1 MPGRMEEVLEEA
13 FNFPESEVRL
23 TPRIRAL
30 DLWELRCRVRGHRLL
45 IVGRWSATQG
55 WRVVYSVHDLG
66 PD

>member
-1 MPGRMEEVLEEA
+1 MEEVLEEA

-45 IVGRWSATQG
+45 IVGR
-55 WRVVYSVHDLG
+55 
-66 PD
+66 